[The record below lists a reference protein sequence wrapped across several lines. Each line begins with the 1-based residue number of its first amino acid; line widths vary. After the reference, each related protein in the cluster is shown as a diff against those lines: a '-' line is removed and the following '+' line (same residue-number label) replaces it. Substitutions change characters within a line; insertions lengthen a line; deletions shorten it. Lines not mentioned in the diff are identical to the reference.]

1 MYEGMFTQPGSD
13 GIFGGDG
20 VPEDASSPSV
30 DSDGEPLRETLIV
43 SYPSPGHMRVAR
55 ATLDRRTGQVER
67 HEQDREPAPDEV
79 ALLRQRGVAVGP
91 GSIVRQPANL
101 GEVSL
106 PGPRLPALP
115 GDVTRPGLPPLPAGG
130 VVPVPEKKPR
140 TWLKVGVALV
150 VGAAG
155 FWAVNKWVVPM
166 VKGEGETKRKR
177 RAPAKDEAE

>member
-1 MYEGMFTQPGSD
+1 
-13 GIFGGDG
+13 
-20 VPEDASSPSV
+20 
-30 DSDGEPLRETLIV
+30 
-43 SYPSPGHMRVAR
+43 
-55 ATLDRRTGQVER
+55 
-67 HEQDREPAPDEV
+67 
-79 ALLRQRGVAVGP
+79 
-91 GSIVRQPANL
+91 
-101 GEVSL
+101 
-106 PGPRLPALP
+106 
-115 GDVTRPGLPPLPAGG
+115 